1 MYYPPNFPIEKE
13 GFLKSL
19 FLYLLEK
26 NPQSSVE
33 VRKLMRKF
41 LKSEKEKDFF
51 PSFWMLNLIY
61 WRHFSKNLE
70 FPEFMVHLIKNKV
83 RSQSGIVP
91 LSLFTTPQDSCPF
104 NCVYCA
110 TSKNAPKSY
119 FADEAAVRRAIRN
132 DYDPYKQTLSR
143 LIQFFL
149 SGHPIDKIEVIIQ
162 GGTFS
167 FLSQGYREE
176 FVTQIFAALN
186 EDVKELIVEGKLK
199 PGSPI
204 KSGMTLRL
212 RSGQAVEKKLNYEK
226 KKNETAMSRCV
237 GLTIETRPD
246 FINEEEIIFLRKL
259 GVTRV
264 EIGVQSVNDDILKNI
279 NRGHTTMAVIS
290 ASKLL
295 KEAGFKVT
303 YHLMPGLPGS
313 SLKMDLESL
322 KEVFSNSDYL
332 PDAIKLYPTQ
342 LVKESG
348 LQKLYK
354 EGKFKPM
361 SEKELLD
368 LTLEFKRD
376 IVPPWVRIQRNVRD
390 LTEDD
395 QQVVSFPSNFRQ
407 NLFKYLDEKEVTCH
421 CIRCREVKNNK
432 IIGSPDNFQFSI
444 INYQSSGGEEYFIQ
458 CVDEGEQ
465 LLGFVRLRLPEYL
478 LKNKDFFI
486 KELTGCALIRELHVY
501 GKQIELGALGQVQHL
516 GIGKKLMLMA
526 EEIAIKNKAKK
537 IAVISGVGVREYYK
551 KQKYIL
557 DGEYMVKK
565 F

>member
-1 MYYPPNFPIEKE
+1 MYYPDNFPKDKE
-13 GFLKSL
+13 GFLKGL
-19 FLYLLEK
+19 FLYLQEN
-26 NPQSSVE
+26 NPQNSVM
-33 VRKLMRKF
+33 VRKMMRKY
-41 LKSEKEKDFF
+41 LKQEKEKDFF
-51 PSFWMLNLIY
+51 PSFWMLNFVY
-61 WRHFSKNLE
+61 WRHFSKKIE
-70 FPEFMVHLIKNKV
+70 FPEFMTHLVKNKV

-132 DYDPYKQTLSR
+132 NYDPYRQTLGR

-149 SGHPIDKIEVIIQ
+149 SGHPIDKIEVIVQ

-167 FLSQGYREE
+167 FLDKKYRAE
-176 FVTQIFAALN
+176 FVSQVFAALN
-186 EDVKELIVEGKLK
+186 VDVKNMIVNGLIPDKTDLD
-199 PGSPI
+199 
-204 KSGMTLRL
+204 L
-212 RSGQAVEKKLNYEK
+212 EKNKTI
-226 KKNETAMSRCV
+226 NETATSRCV

-246 FINEEEIIFLRKL
+246 FINEEEIEFLRKL

-264 EIGVQSVNDDILKNI
+264 EIGVQSVDDVILVGI
-279 NRGHTTMAVIS
+279 NRGHTTKEVIL

-295 KEAGFKVT
+295 KESGFKIT

-313 SLKMDLESL
+313 NLKKDLESL
-322 KEVFSNSDYL
+322 KMVFTNPDYL

-348 LQKLYK
+348 LQKLYAD
-354 EGKFKPM
+354 GKFKPM
-361 SEKELLD
+361 SEQELLD

-407 NLFKYLDEKEVTCH
+407 NLFEYLDRKKVKCP
-421 CIRCREVKNNK
+421 CIRCREIKNNTIVGDEK
-432 IIGSPDNFQFSI
+432 DFQYSI
-444 INYQSSGGEEYFIQ
+444 LNYQSSGGEEYFIQ
-458 CVDEGEQ
+458 CVDGHKQ
-465 LLGFVRLRLPEYL
+465 LLGFLRLRLPEHL
-478 LKNKDFFI
+478 LKKTDFFI
-486 KELTGCALIRELHVY
+486 KELEGCALIRELHVY

-516 GIGKKLMLMA
+516 GIGKKMMLMA
-526 EEIAIKNKAKK
+526 EEIAVKNNAQK
-537 IAVISGVGVREYYK
+537 IAVISGIGVREYYK
-551 KQKYIL
+551 KMGYDL
-557 DGEYMVKK
+557 NHEYMIKE

>member
-1 MYYPPNFPIEKE
+1 MYYPDNFPKDKE
-13 GFLKSL
+13 DFLKGL
-19 FLYLLEK
+19 FLYLLEN
-26 NPQSSVE
+26 NPQNSVI
-33 VRKLMRKF
+33 VRKLMRGY
-41 LKSEKEKDFF
+41 LKQEKEKDFF
-51 PSFWMLNLIY
+51 PSFWMLNFVY
-61 WRHFSKNLE
+61 WRHFSKKME
-70 FPEFMVHLIKNKV
+70 FPEFMTHLVKNKV

-91 LSLFTTPQDSCPF
+91 LSLFTTPLNSCPF
-104 NCVYCA
+104 NCIYCA

-119 FADEAAVRRAIRN
+119 FADEAAVRRAIRS
-132 DYDPYKQTLSR
+132 DYDPYKQTLGR

-167 FLSQGYREE
+167 FLDKKYRTE
-176 FVTQIFAALN
+176 FVSQIFAALN
-186 EDVKELIVEGKLK
+186 VDIRDMIVSGRTPDKIDLDLEKNK
-199 PGSPI
+199 
-204 KSGMTLRL
+204 KS
-212 RSGQAVEKKLNYEK
+212 
-226 KKNETAMSRCV
+226 NETATCRCV

-264 EIGVQSVNDDILKNI
+264 EIGVQSVDDKILKNI
-279 NRGHTTMAVIS
+279 DRGHTTKEVIL
-290 ASKLL
+290 ASKML
-295 KEAGFKVT
+295 KESGFKIT

-313 SLKMDLESL
+313 DLKKDLESL
-322 KEVFSNSDYL
+322 KSVFTNPDYL

-361 SEKELLD
+361 SEQELLD

-395 QQVVSFPSNFRQ
+395 QQVISFPSNFRQ
-407 NLFKYLDEKEVTCH
+407 NLFGYLDRKKIKCQ

-432 IIGSPDNFQFSI
+432 MIFKVNAQLSITNFQI
-444 INYQSSGGEEYFIQ
+444 NVINYQSSGGQEYFIE
-458 CVDEGEQ
+458 CLDDGKQ
-465 LLGFVRLRLPEYL
+465 LLGFLRLRLPEHL
-478 LKNKDFFI
+478 FKKTDFFI

-516 GIGKKLMLMA
+516 GIGKRLMLIA
-526 EEIAIKNKAKK
+526 EDVAVKNNAKK
-537 IAVISGVGVREYYK
+537 IAVISGIGVREYYK
-551 KQKYIL
+551 RLGYEL
-557 DGEYMVKK
+557 EGEYMVKE
-565 F
+565 FTI

>member
-1 MYYPPNFPIEKE
+1 MYYPPNFPAEKE
-13 GFLKSL
+13 SFLIGL
-19 FLYLLEK
+19 FKYLLEK

-33 VRKLMRKF
+33 VRKFMRKF

-199 PGSPI
+199 SGSRLG
-204 KSGMTLRL
+204 GMTL
-212 RSGQAVEKKLNYEK
+212 GDKLNYEK
-226 KKNETAMSRCV
+226 KKNETATSRCV

-246 FINEEEIIFLRKL
+246 FISEEEIVFLRKL

-264 EIGVQSVNDDILKNI
+264 EIGVQSVNDDILKII
-279 NRGHTTMAVIS
+279 NRGHSTTAVIS

-322 KEVFSNSDYL
+322 KEVFTNPNYL

-348 LQKLYK
+348 LQKLYA

-361 SEKELLD
+361 SEQALLD

-376 IVPPWVRIQRNVRD
+376 IVPPWVRILRNVRD

-407 NLFKYLDEKEVTCH
+407 NLFKYLDEKEVACH

-432 IIGSPDNFQFSI
+432 IIGDPDKFQFSI
-444 INYQSSGGEEYFIQ
+444 INYQSSDGEEYFIQ
-458 CVDEGEQ
+458 CVDEGAQ

-478 LKNKDFFI
+478 LKNKEFFI

-501 GKQIELGALGQVQHL
+501 GKQLELGAAGKVQHL

-526 EEIAIKNKAKK
+526 EEIAIKNEAKK
-537 IAVISGVGVREYYK
+537 IAVISGIGVREYYK
-551 KQKYIL
+551 KMGYGL
-557 DGEYMVKK
+557 DGEYMVKDLDN
-565 F
+565 